1 MKECLIDVLNARN
14 TVLQVVPIAVEHQDG
29 TPNAVD
35 AEHEALKLAASMR
48 LVSEAEAEGLHARP
62 HVSRGG
68 QLTPYDVAL
77 QSLHGMVETTAHH
90 VEVRAYFLWQHEG
103 CLQDRA
109 DQHWHQAREL
119 ESHKGSTSEA

>member
-14 TVLQVVPIAVEHQDG
+14 TVLQVFPIAVEHQDSI
-29 TPNAVD
+29 PNAVD

-68 QLTPYDVAL
+68 QLTPYDAAL
-77 QSLHGMVETTAHH
+77 QSLHGMIEATAHH
-90 VEVRAYFLWQHEG
+90 VEVRASSVKTKSNTS
-103 CLQDRA
+103 
-109 DQHWHQAREL
+109 AR
-119 ESHKGSTSEA
+119 SAAK